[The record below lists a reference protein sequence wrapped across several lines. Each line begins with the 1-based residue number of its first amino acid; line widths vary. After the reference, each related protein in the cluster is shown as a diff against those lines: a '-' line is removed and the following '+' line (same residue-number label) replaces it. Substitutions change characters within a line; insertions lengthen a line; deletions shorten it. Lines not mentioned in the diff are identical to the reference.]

1 MFELYTQQSEKK
13 LDILI
18 DKIEKRL
25 DTTEKQLSERIN
37 RLEKRMDNIERELKV
52 LADKVESLEIK
63 KAPRVSYILTTQ
75 STQLLLQLLE
85 KLQEKEKEATP
96 EKPA

>member
-1 MFELYTQQSEKK
+1 
-13 LDILI
+13 
-18 DKIEKRL
+18 
-25 DTTEKQLSERIN
+25 
-37 RLEKRMDNIERELKV
+37 

-96 EKPA
+96 EKSA

>member
-1 MFELYTQQSEKK
+1 MPKVDIL

-25 DTTEKQLSERIN
+25 DTTERQLSERIN
-37 RLEKRMDNIERELKV
+37 GLEKRMDDIERGLKV

-63 KAPRVSYILTTQ
+63 KVPRVSVVLTPQ
-75 STQLLLQLLE
+75 SSQLLIQLLE

-96 EKPA
+96 EKSA

>member
-1 MFELYTQQSEKK
+1 
-13 LDILI
+13 
-18 DKIEKRL
+18 
-25 DTTEKQLSERIN
+25 
-37 RLEKRMDNIERELKV
+37 MDDIERGLKV

-63 KAPRVSYILTTQ
+63 KASRVSYILTPQ

-85 KLQEKEKEATP
+85 KLQEKEKEETP

>member
-1 MFELYTQQSEKK
+1 MNYTHSKTRKK
-13 LDILI
+13 LDISI

-37 RLEKRMDNIERELKV
+37 GLEKRMDDIERELKV
-52 LADKVESLEIK
+52 LVEKVEGLEIK
-63 KAPRVSYILTTQ
+63 KAPRVSVILTPQ
-75 STQLLLQLLE
+75 SSQSLLQLLE

-96 EKPA
+96 EKSA

>member
-1 MFELYTQQSEKK
+1 
-13 LDILI
+13 
-18 DKIEKRL
+18 
-25 DTTEKQLSERIN
+25 
-37 RLEKRMDNIERELKV
+37 MDDIERELKV
-52 LADKVESLEIK
+52 LVEKVESLEIK